1 MATYCLR
8 IKLTR
13 YTAFLIGG
21 CMLPTMLQA
30 YHRPADIPKI
40 NLAALYDTVY
50 THFMILNPGN
60 QYTKYV
66 RMVSLPIHT
75 FHPKSKEMAIKL
87 KRLLTLQSINMETV
101 PKDPGYMDPR
111 IHENRY
117 ILNLPKVYLIKEGL
131 ASPYS
136 NKKIDFIKINP
147 RSDQFHACL
156 YHFLPEAF
164 CKKQLFNFEMWQ
176 YILCMGWAIMI
187 WVTYKIMPYCLKLIL
202 YKWIRNPNS
211 SFHKKTLAL
220 ERFLILVVNMYLLKQ
235 GFTVFQSES
244 LDSLINRI
252 IDACI
257 SFVGMCLAYECI
269 NLIQYKLKID
279 KKHHK
284 FMIHILPLF
293 SITAKIIVG
302 IVGLIKIVEN
312 LGFKTESFVQ
322 ALSVSTLGLT
332 LACQDTIKNLFGS
345 LMITMDRPFSVGDEI
360 VCGGIRGK
368 VEEVG
373 LRSTLLRTRQG
384 SLVYIPNAK
393 LADAYIDNFGKRTAR
408 MVSLEVPIGYA
419 VSLESLQRFTK
430 ALREIA
436 DAQPLVQP
444 EKTTIYL
451 DKMNENGFIIIF
463 NFHLDT
469 TESSLEH
476 ACKNRVITLILERA
490 HQLDIRLG
498 YDKRFFASTLH

>member
-1 MATYCLR
+1 
-8 IKLTR
+8 
-13 YTAFLIGG
+13 
-21 CMLPTMLQA
+21 
-30 YHRPADIPKI
+30 
-40 NLAALYDTVY
+40 
-50 THFMILNPGN
+50 
-60 QYTKYV
+60 
-66 RMVSLPIHT
+66 
-75 FHPKSKEMAIKL
+75 
-87 KRLLTLQSINMETV
+87 
-101 PKDPGYMDPR
+101 MD
-111 IHENRY
+111 
-117 ILNLPKVYLIKEGL
+117 LIKKYPG
-131 ASPYS
+131 
-136 NKKIDFIKINP
+136 
-147 RSDQFHACL
+147 SDQFDTGL

-176 YILCMGWAIMI
+176 YILCIGWALMI
-187 WVTYKIMPYCLKLIL
+187 WLTYKIMPYCLKLIL
-202 YKWIRNPNS
+202 YKWIRNANS
-211 SFHKKTLAL
+211 SFHKKTLDI
-220 ERFLILVVNMYLLKQ
+220 ERLLIVVVNIYFLKQ
-235 GFTVFQSES
+235 GLTVFQSKC

-252 IDACI
+252 IDACT
-257 SFVGMCLAYECI
+257 SFVGMCLAYKCI
-269 NLIQYKLKID
+269 NLIQYRLKID

-284 FMIHILPLF
+284 LMIHILPLF

-302 IVGLIKIVEN
+302 IVGLIKTVEN

-322 ALSVSTLGLT
+322 ALSFSTLGLG

-360 VCGGIRGK
+360 VSGAIRGK

-384 SLVYIPNAK
+384 SLVYIPNSK

-408 MVSLEVPIGYA
+408 MVCIEVPIGYT
-419 VSLESLQRFTK
+419 VSLESLQSFTK
-430 ALREIA
+430 ALRKIA

-476 ACKNRVITLILERA
+476 ACKNRVITLILELA
-490 HQLDIRLG
+490 HQLDIPLG
-498 YDKRFFASTLH
+498 RI